1 MRHLTAAASAA
12 GVAFAAVSACSLFV
26 AAPPA
31 SAGGA
36 PAATAT
42 ARSTPL
48 VVLLHG
54 HVARTRP
61 SLSGRRLEYV
71 APRRPLT
78 HVRTV
83 LPVIGRRVTRG
94 GRSWVHVGLPGRPS
108 GHQGWIRAWQT
119 RRTSTNWRIGV
130 KLSTRRVTVYRSG
143 QAVHRFRAIVGAPTT
158 PTPRGHFF
166 VEEALALSPRAHG
179 GPFALASSARS
190 SVLQEFDGGPG
201 QIALHGTANLGGT
214 LGTAASHGC
223 IRLSP
228 HAITWLAHRIGG
240 GVPLTVK
247 Q

>member
-1 MRHLTAAASAA
+1 MRRLTAAASAA
-12 GVAFAAVSACSLFV
+12 GVALAAVSVVSLSI

-31 SAGGA
+31 TAGGA
-36 PAATAT
+36 AVATAK
-42 ARSTPL
+42 STPL

-54 HVARTRP
+54 HVARSRP

-83 LPVIGRRVTRG
+83 LPVVGRRVTRG
-94 GRSWVHVGLPGRPS
+94 GRSWVPVGLPGRPS
-108 GHQGWIRAWQT
+108 GHRGWIRTRQT
-119 RRTSTNWRIGV
+119 RRTSTKWRIGV
-130 KLSTRRVTVYRSG
+130 KLSKRRVTVYRSG
-143 QAVHRFRAIVGAPTT
+143 QAVRRFRAIVGAPAT

-190 SVLQEFDGGPG
+190 NVLQEFDGGPG
-201 QIALHGTANLGGT
+201 QIALHGTGNLGGT

-240 GVPLTVK
+240 GIPLTIR